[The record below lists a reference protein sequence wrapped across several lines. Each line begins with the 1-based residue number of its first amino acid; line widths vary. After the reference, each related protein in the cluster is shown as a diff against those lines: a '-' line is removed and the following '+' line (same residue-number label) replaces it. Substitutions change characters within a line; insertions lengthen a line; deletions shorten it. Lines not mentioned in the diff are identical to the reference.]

1 MPAMFRKT
9 SFSTTRTFLPLTL
22 LGAVALT
29 CLQGAAFAASVPMEA
44 TSRTAQ
50 VPLSGLNLASPA
62 DVAQLDARIRN
73 AARTVCAPA
82 DHRDLRAMSDRPA
95 CEATAIKRATA
106 KRDVLVARAQAEQL
120 AARSQQSPTT
130 N

>member
-1 MPAMFRKT
+1 MPTLFRKA
-9 SFSTTRTFLPLTL
+9 SFSRTRTVMPLAL
-22 LGAVALT
+22 LGVVALT

-62 DVAQLDARIRN
+62 DVAQLDVRIRT

-82 DHRDLRAMSDRPA
+82 DSRDLRAISDRPA

-120 AARSQQSPTT
+120 AARSQQAPTT

>member
-1 MPAMFRKT
+1 MPAPSRKT
-9 SFSTTRTFLPLTL
+9 SFSTTRTFMPLAL
-22 LGAVALT
+22 LAAVAMT
-29 CLQGAAFAASVPMEA
+29 CLQGAAFAGGVPMEP

-50 VPLSGLNLASPA
+50 VPLSGLNLSNPA
-62 DVAQLDARIRN
+62 DVEQLDARIRT
-73 AARTVCAPA
+73 AAQTVCAPSNY
-82 DHRDLRAMSDRPA
+82 RDLRAMSDRPA

-120 AARSQQSPTT
+120 AARSQPAATT

>member
-1 MPAMFRKT
+1 MPAIFRKT
-9 SFSTTRTFLPLTL
+9 SLSTTRASLPIALF
-22 LGAVALT
+22 GAVALT
-29 CLQGAAFAASVPMEA
+29 CLQGPAFAASVPMEA

-62 DVAQLDARIRN
+62 DVAKLDVRIRT

-82 DHRDLRAMSDRPA
+82 DYRDLRAISDRPA

-120 AARSQQSPTT
+120 AARSQQLPTT